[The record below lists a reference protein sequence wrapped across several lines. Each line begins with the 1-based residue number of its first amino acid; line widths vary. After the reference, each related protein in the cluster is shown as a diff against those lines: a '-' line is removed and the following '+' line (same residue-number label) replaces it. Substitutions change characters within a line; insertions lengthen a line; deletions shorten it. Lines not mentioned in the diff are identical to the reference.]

1 MKHLAMIVVASSFV
15 LAVAG
20 IGATSAAFAAPAYE
34 LVVVP
39 STTTVNSPTFFRIN
53 VTSGQVVYQ
62 SGLQFVVTG
71 DSAALPA
78 GNYHRYRTESLDRK
92 GSWNM
97 VRMDF
102 ESGRTWGLNGGS
114 SSPFVWEGITEPK

>member
-62 SGLQFVVTG
+62 SGLQFVVKVVG
-71 DSAALPA
+71 I
-78 GNYHRYRTESLDRK
+78 
-92 GSWNM
+92 W
-97 VRMDF
+97 
-102 ESGRTWGLNGGS
+102 SGWISNQGAPGA
-114 SSPFVWEGITEPK
+114 